1 MPNIFLSENQQ
12 EFIVGYLGS
21 LIEEKEL
28 KSLNIMMSI
37 EKTEDVQT
45 ERILEG
51 KRTLVQREL
60 EALRDI
66 RTALMG

>member
-1 MPNIFLSENQQ
+1 MPNILLSENQQ